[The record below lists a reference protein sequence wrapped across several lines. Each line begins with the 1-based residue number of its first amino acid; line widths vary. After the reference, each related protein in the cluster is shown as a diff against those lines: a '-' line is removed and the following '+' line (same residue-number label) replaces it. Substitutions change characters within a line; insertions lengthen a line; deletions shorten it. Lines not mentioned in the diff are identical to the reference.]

1 MDYWK
6 MWFIWLLLYLK
17 TAAENIII
25 DEDDYDEYTI
35 SGDHAGEDQLIAIP
49 WRDEQL
55 VIQTMDGKLHVVDLT
70 TGDVKWHVEL
80 NDNWFPKTQAD
91 SDEAQNVVFL
101 PGPYDGSLYTYA
113 KGHLSKLPLTIPQ
126 MVERSPSR
134 DKSSDAVYIG
144 DKKDSMLVLDRATG
158 QVKRKITNHVVSD
171 FIEPFDKDYSDI
183 YVGYTDY
190 TLAIF
195 DSNTNQLKWN
205 LTYSELRATESVAN
219 FDHQIDIQGMD

>member
-1 MDYWK
+1 M
-6 MWFIWLLLYLK
+6 
-17 TAAENIII
+17 
-25 DEDDYDEYTI
+25 
-35 SGDHAGEDQLIAIP
+35 
-49 WRDEQL
+49 
-55 VIQTMDGKLHVVDLT
+55 VDLT

-80 NDNWFPKTQAD
+80 NENWFPKTQTD
-91 SDEAQNVVFL
+91 SDDQTENVVFL

-158 QVKRKITNHVVSD
+158 QVKRKITNKLD
-171 FIEPFDKDYSDI
+171 PDYIEPFNKDYDDI
-183 YVGYTDY
+183 YVGFTDY

-205 LTYSELRATESVAN
+205 LTYSELQATESVAN
-219 FDHQIDIQGMD
+219 FDQAIDIQGMDFAYIAL